1 MDFVF
6 LLWMKLFCEDE
17 DEDVDPR
24 NPRCV
29 RRKKGDDKVL
39 VDTVGG
45 AQSDVNIV
53 SIFRWEQQLC
63 KNLC

>member
-1 MDFVF
+1 MSWISSHCYEWKYFVR
-6 LLWMKLFCEDE
+6 MKMNMLI
-17 DEDVDPR
+17 PR

-29 RRKKGDDKVL
+29 QRKKGDDKLL

-53 SIFRWEQQLC
+53 SIF
-63 KNLC
+63 K